1 MIITN
6 FDANYIKH
14 DSINYCS
21 KLKEYTIS
29 KNVLTNNFATNKHNS
44 KELQKFKRDYIEKK
58 YSSNVVK
65 NCFMRI
71 DDVCT

>member
-21 KLKEYTIS
+21 KLTEYTIS
-29 KNVLTNNFATNKHNS
+29 KNVLTNNFATNKHNN
-44 KELQKFKRDYIEKK
+44 KELRKFKSNYIEKK
-58 YSSNVVK
+58 YNRDTVK

-71 DDVCT
+71 T